1 MTGAFGSSMRTARA
15 GARCMCVQKCEY
27 ACVSAWCM
35 MNPNV
40 YRTYVQ
46 GIVAREAIREGD
58 LLFKIPLKWC
68 MHSVAAKRNKYLAKP
83 LSQGVLPRGMQGEA
97 IMVALLLMVEA
108 CQIGE
113 ASSTCALRAQTS
125 AWLPYIRALPTNFSA
140 PVFWS
145 TSFMLR
151 LSFVPAMDITLTF
164 TGWPRLTT
172 SLVSIRRPFTICET

>member
-145 TSFMLR
+145 TSDFRELKGRCVCAMPTGKTGLVAPPHTHIPPV
-151 LSFVPAMDITLTF
+151 LSAADA
-164 TGWPRLTT
+164 
-172 SLVSIRRPFTICET
+172 